1 LSRSETDQ
9 KSIMIIDSDYYYAI
23 NVYSVS
29 YNQTID
35 FDANSII
42 WIFATTAIVC
52 NMIIP
57 SDMLTSNT
65 KTQKSVALRSDLEID
80 LKQASTI
87 YLDNL
92 TH

>member
-1 LSRSETDQ
+1 
-9 KSIMIIDSDYYYAI
+9 
-23 NVYSVS
+23 
-29 YNQTID
+29 
-35 FDANSII
+35 
-42 WIFATTAIVC
+42 
-52 NMIIP
+52 MIIP

-65 KTQKSVALRSDLEID
+65 KTQKSVALSSDLEID